1 MLARPVSYEFCCEV
15 IFEQSF
21 DVGHLLQSICVPMLY
36 DKCDFLAQNFLSVVI
51 LLSGSIFLKC
61 SHSFP
66 IALYLVQ
73 STTMP
78 SVVLHTV
85 SVLETFYSIVSL
97 DKDK

>member
-51 LLSGSIFLKC
+51 LLSGSNFLKC
-61 SHSFP
+61 SHSSFS

-73 STTMP
+73 FTTMP
-78 SVVLHTV
+78 